1 MGIKMIAIDLDGTL
15 LNENHGLNT
24 ATIQAVKQAKV
35 AGIKVVLCSGRPLS
49 GVSQYFETL
58 GLVDPGDYV
67 ISYNGAMVQHADTG
81 DVLVQHTLTAKD
93 FQDMAALAEELGVH
107 IQALDEAKLYTP
119 NADISKYTVRE
130 SYLVK
135 MPLFYRK
142 ADTFDASKRF
152 AKLMMIDE
160 PGLLAEAKKNLPS
173 ECFDKY
179 YIVNSEPFFLEI
191 QNKAVNKGN
200 AVKALA
206 DNLGYEMSEVMAV
219 GDQAND
225 IPMIK
230 AAGIG
235 VAMGNAA
242 PEIIAA
248 ADVQTAT
255 NIEDGVAKA
264 IVKYALNA

>member
-15 LNENHGLNT
+15 LNENHGLNP
-24 ATIQAVKQAKV
+24 ATIQAVKAAKV
-35 AGIKVVLCSGRPLS
+35 AGVKVVLCSGRPLS
-49 GVSQYFETL
+49 GVAQYFEAL
-58 GLVDPGDYV
+58 GLTEPGDYV

-81 DVLVQHTLTAKD
+81 VVLVQHTLSAQD
-93 FQDMAALAEELGVH
+93 FKDMANLAETLGVH
-107 IQALDEAKLYTP
+107 IQALDESQLYTP
-119 NADISKYTVRE
+119 NADISQYTVRE

-135 MPLFYRK
+135 MPLFYRQ
-142 ADTFDASKRF
+142 ADSFQESKRF
-152 AKLMMIDE
+152 AKLMMIDQ
-160 PGLLAEAKKNLPS
+160 PALLAAAKQKIPS
-173 ECFDKY
+173 EYFDKY

-191 QNKAVNKGN
+191 LNKAVNKGN

-206 DNLGYEMSEVMAV
+206 DAIGIKLSEVMAI

-230 AAGIG
+230 VAGIG

-242 PEIIAA
+242 LETIAA

-255 NIEDGVAKA
+255 NVEDGVAKA
-264 IVKYALNA
+264 IEKYALKA